1 MKKIKAPMNKPS
13 INGIQ
18 LDVEVPTEHFSTW
31 QSATILSLIQSS
43 HDPAELDETSIQHSL
58 QYVKVFIPL
67 DFMTYP
73 KLELDLSLK
82 NATKKQ
88 LKRALV
94 NFYQQCNAKV
104 KAIEIPDIFWK

>member
-1 MKKIKAPMNKPS
+1 MKKEKQSESKTS
-13 INGIQ
+13 SNGIQ
-18 LDVEVPTEHFSTW
+18 LEVEVPTAYFSTW

-43 HDPAELDETSIQHSL
+43 HEPDELDETSIQQPIQH
-58 QYVKVFIPL
+58 VKVFIPL

-73 KLELDLSLK
+73 KLELDLSLN

-104 KAIEIPDIFWK
+104 KTLEIPDIFWK